1 MTRKVRPLSESAG
14 RLTRGDRAW
23 VTLGVTLLTFI
34 VAIASFVF
42 FVHKT
47 STAIVY
53 NPAYDRQS
61 VLRVSGLVYDLDELS
76 QTTGLPVPVART
88 VSYFQTE
95 YRDNG
100 WHVHVFVHGA
110 NIMVTFPHE
119 PAICVW
125 VPAIVN
131 GPKEPSI
138 VSC

>member
-1 MTRKVRPLSESAG
+1 MTRKVRPLDESAG
-14 RLTRGDRAW
+14 GLTKVNR
-23 VTLGVTLLTFI
+23 VGVSLLATLLVFV

-42 FVHKT
+42 FVHKP
-47 STAIVY
+47 STTIVY

-61 VLRVSGLVYDLDELS
+61 VITVSGLVYDYDELS
-76 QTTGLPVPVART
+76 QSTGLPVPVSRT
-88 VSYFQTE
+88 VAYFRTE
-95 YRDNG
+95 YRKNG

-119 PAICVW
+119 SAICVW
-125 VPAIVN
+125 VPPIVN